1 MTDTQLIEKELE
13 EIDAMLCELECS
25 PSNWVATKTPEDL
38 AKILRLAKL
47 SCMIRLFLEQRAQ
60 IGLEE
65 VEDLKAMLKY
75 PNIFT

>member
-13 EIDAMLCELECS
+13 EIDAMLCEFEYS
-25 PSNWVATKTPEDL
+25 PSDWVETKTPEEL

-47 SCMIRLFLEQRAQ
+47 SCMIRLFLEQRTQ

>member
-1 MTDTQLIEKELE
+1 MTDIQLIEKELE
-13 EIDAMLCELECS
+13 EIDVMLCELEYS
-25 PSNWVATKTPEDL
+25 PSNWAETKSPEEL

-47 SCMIRLFLEQRAQ
+47 SCMIRLFLEQRTQ

-65 VEDLKAMLKY
+65 VEDLRAMLKY